1 MLIPTKFPQSQYHSE
16 TRQTQTV
23 CLRIVYAIT
32 QKSGYEIRNRFIF
45 NVDQPGLE
53 PGTSR
58 L

>member
-1 MLIPTKFPQSQYHSE
+1 MMGSFREYHSE
-16 TRQTQTV
+16 TRLTQTV

-45 NVDQPGLE
+45 NVDQLGLE
-53 PGTSR
+53 PRTSR